1 MAQPGVV
8 SITEIPPLPAIE
20 GKERRGRQFV
30 IVSDYVA
37 HGDLELTILILP
49 P

>member
-8 SITEIPPLPAIE
+8 STTEIPPLPAFE

-30 IVSDYVA
+30 IVSDYIA
-37 HGDLELTILILP
+37 HGGLELKILILP